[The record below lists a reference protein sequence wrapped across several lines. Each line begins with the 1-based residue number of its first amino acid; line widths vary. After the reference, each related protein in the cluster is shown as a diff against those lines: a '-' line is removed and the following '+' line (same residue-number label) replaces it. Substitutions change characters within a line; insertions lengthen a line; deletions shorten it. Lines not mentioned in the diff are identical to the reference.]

1 VTPIETARLVRAR
14 SFSSRIRPGPVALAI
29 VLAALAAAEN
39 FGRYLSDRHWIVE
52 DAQQHIA
59 WTYRLRDPSLFP
71 GDVVMDFFAAMAPIG
86 YRGLFALAAPMVDPL
101 LFSKCLPIVLFGLTL
116 IFMWKLGSALEPRCG
131 GAVAVVLALELAS
144 SFKGGFPRSF
154 ALALLVPHL
163 YFLVTRRYA
172 AAAVTLP
179 LEAGFYPQLLFVGA
193 GTHAATLLR
202 DLAAAPSGPSW
213 LDRLRGARRPLA
225 LLLGGLVLS
234 GLFLGAAY
242 GRRPA
247 NLGPILTAAEA
258 RQLPEFQRGGRS
270 YFFDPAPVR
279 FWIHN
284 QRAGVGWSSRLRTL
298 AVATLVFV
306 LVLGRRVGRTP
317 RILVDTVC
325 VSVVLFGLAHL
336 TLFRMHLPNR
346 YLSYTVPLVL
356 TLFLAVHARAV
367 VEAVAARWSWID
379 RVRAGLARRP
389 AVGALLLIVI
399 VLGSAVRMTVQKPNR
414 VDPAWVEISAF
425 LAELPKDVLIAGEG
439 PALSGVPLFA
449 QRSIYE
455 HPELSLPYFQT
466 FREEMLRRRAVVHA
480 ALDAPGPGAL
490 AAFCRASGVT
500 HLLIDRAH
508 PLPRVVS
515 WLADRAVFQNR
526 RFLVAPCPTQ
536 P

>member
-1 VTPIETARLVRAR
+1 V
-14 SFSSRIRPGPVALAI
+14 I
-29 VLAALAAAEN
+29 VLAALAAAQN
-39 FGRYLSDRHWIVE
+39 FGRYLSDWYWIVE

-71 GDVVMDFFAAMAPIG
+71 GDALMDFFAAMAPIG
-86 YRGLFALAAPMVDPL
+86 YRSLFALVAPVVDPL
-101 LFSKCLPIVLFGLTL
+101 LFSKCLPVILFGLTL
-116 IFMWKLGSALEPRCG
+116 IFMWKLGSALEPRWG
-131 GAVAVVLALELAS
+131 GVVAAVLTLELAS

-154 ALALLVPHL
+154 ALAVLVPHL

-172 AAAVTLP
+172 AATVMLP

-225 LLLGGLVLS
+225 LLLGGLAVS
-234 GLFLGAAY
+234 ALFLGAAY

-270 YFFDPAPVR
+270 YFFDPRPVR
-279 FWIHN
+279 FWIRN
-284 QRAGVGWSSRLRTL
+284 QRAGLGWSSRLRTL
-298 AVATLVFV
+298 AVASLVFV

-317 RILVDTVC
+317 RILFDTLC
-325 VSVVLFGLAHL
+325 VSIVLFGLAHL

-346 YLSYTVPLVL
+346 YVSYTVPLVL

-367 VEAVAARWSWID
+367 VDAVAARWSW
-379 RVRAGLARRP
+379 VAWARAGLGRRP
-389 AVGALLLIVI
+389 AVGALLLILI
-399 VLGSAVRMTVQKPNR
+399 VLGNAVQMAANKPNR
-414 VDPAWVEISAF
+414 VDPSWVELSAS
-425 LAELPKDVLIAGEG
+425 LAGLPKDVLIAGEG

-449 QRSIYE
+449 RRSIYE

-466 FREEMLRRRAVVHA
+466 FREEMLRRRAAVHA
-480 ALDAPGPGAL
+480 AINAEAPETL

-508 PLPRVVS
+508 PLPRVTP